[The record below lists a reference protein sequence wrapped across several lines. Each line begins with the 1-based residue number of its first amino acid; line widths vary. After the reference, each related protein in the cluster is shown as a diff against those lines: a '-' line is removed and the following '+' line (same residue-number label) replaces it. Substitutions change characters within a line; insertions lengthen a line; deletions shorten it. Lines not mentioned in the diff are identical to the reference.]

1 VGPHEP
7 LHKLVKVR
15 TVVLLHHFGHTHKL
29 ACAAFKRV
37 ETLLSTI
44 AGASQQ
50 SQEEKRIVKDVHNA
64 STQGPIT
71 TKQLSQSDKPDDIWH
86 NEIDDSQG
94 RNEPKATTEML
105 STGGKSNG
113 VPATV
118 DGIGNGVDGERTIPR
133 APSKSSNV
141 PAVMDVTDAEGETEV
156 KVDSDKASQAAPQ
169 AQRQDGDLPTCGE
182 CNGSLSFP
190 FWYCIFCEGWCQG
203 PSFQSLAECL
213 SYLLDDLFICDACDA
228 KGVPDL
234 VRASGKHTEEH
245 HLIRCLKPEKVNE
258 AVSSPD
264 QRLTSIDGRLADIQ
278 MQFTDMM
285 QTQSAGIQ
293 SQFTGIQSQFT
304 GIQTQVADI
313 QTQVADIQTQF
324 NDFAAR
330 IGNIE
335 VLLHKLAGTSKRG

>member
-1 VGPHEP
+1 M
-7 LHKLVKVR
+7 
-15 TVVLLHHFGHTHKL
+15 VLLHHLGHAHKL

-37 ETLLSTI
+37 EILLSTI

-50 SQEEKRIVKDVHNA
+50 SQEEKRIVKDAHNA
-64 STQGPIT
+64 PTQGP
-71 TKQLSQSDKPDDIWH
+71 SCDIWH
-86 NEIDDSQG
+86 DEIDDSQG
-94 RNEPKATTEML
+94 RNELKPTTEML
-105 STGGKSNG
+105 SKGDKSND

-118 DGIGNGVDGERTIPR
+118 DGIGNGVDAERTIPKVPCR
-133 APSKSSNV
+133 GINV
-141 PAVMDVTDAEGETEV
+141 PAAMDVTDAEDETEV
-156 KVDSDKASQAAPQ
+156 KVDSDKASQTAPQ

-182 CNGSLSFP
+182 CNVSLSFP
-190 FWYCIFCEGWCQG
+190 FWYCIFCEGRCQG

-213 SYLLDDLFICDACDA
+213 SYLLDNLFICDACDA

-264 QRLTSIDGRLADIQ
+264 QRLISINGRLADIQ

-285 QTQSAGIQ
+285 QTQSSGIQ